1 MPALDYQDIIEA
13 KGLPCYDDLLRHKQD
28 NPRSSLDRIWLEAT
42 GIETLD
48 HFLTHSRPLPEVSDV
63 APEPANPVQ
72 EVQGKR
78 SLSSN
83 QATTSPGIFSML
95 PRRMSLLAA
104 NGICVEPATIMPTT
118 TWQQGSSEAR
128 QMSLLAAHGIY
139 VQPATIVQGSSE
151 ARRMSL
157 LAAHGIYV
165 QPATIVQG
173 SSEDGMHVAS
183 TEPVIHI
190 ARGLSVKDE
199 DNEDDATPPSP
210 HPWLYASR
218 IHHHEMFCCCL
229 LCMAMNT

>member
-151 ARRMSL
+151 
-157 LAAHGIYV
+157 
-165 QPATIVQG
+165 
-173 SSEDGMHVAS
+173 DGMHVAS

-199 DNEDDATPPSP
+199 DNEDDATPSP
-210 HPWLYASR
+210 LPWLYASR
-218 IHHHEMFCCCL
+218 IHHHEMFCCYL
-229 LCMAMNT
+229 LCTP